1 MISNQLIKV
10 RRRTYA
16 LSFLWL
22 PGIESR
28 RLAIGRRRRLYPR
41 RRECLQCGT
50 RFTTYE
56 RLAENPILVIK
67 ADGSSEVFNREKL
80 MRGLLIACAKRPIT
94 PEKIDGLITSI
105 EAELRSSQ
113 RNEIKSR
120 DLGDLVLARLPLWM
134 TLPIFAS
141 PASTRISRMWRSS
154 PRP

>member
-10 RRRTYA
+10 RRRTHA

-22 PGIESR
+22 SGNRESR
-28 RLAIGRRRRLYPR
+28 RLADRPTTARLYPR
-41 RRECLQCGT
+41 ISRECLQCGT

-94 PEKIDGLITSI
+94 PEKIDGPITSI
-105 EAELRSSQ
+105 ESELRI
-113 RNEIKSR
+113 E
-120 DLGDLVLARLPLWM
+120 
-134 TLPIFAS
+134 
-141 PASTRISRMWRSS
+141 PA
-154 PRP
+154 

>member
-1 MISNQLIKV
+1 MRCPSCGYQESKV
-10 RRRTYA
+10 VD
-16 LSFLWL
+16 
-22 PGIESR
+22 SR
-28 RLAIGRRRRLYPR
+28 SADDGASIRR

-94 PEKIDGLITSI
+94 PEKIDRLITSI
-105 EAELRSSQ
+105 ESELRSSQ
-113 RNEIKSR
+113 RSAIWAIWCWPVWPPWTTS
-120 DLGDLVLARLPLWM
+120 P
-134 TLPIFAS
+134 TSAS
-141 PASTRISRMWRSS
+141 PASIRISRMWRSS

>member
-1 MISNQLIKV
+1 MATRNRKSST
-10 RRRTYA
+10 RDRPTTA
-16 LSFLWL
+16 PLS
-22 PGIESR
+22 G
-28 RLAIGRRRRLYPR
+28 A
-41 RRECLQCGT
+41 ECLQCGT

-120 DLGDLVLARLPLWM
+120 DLGDLVLARLA
-134 TLPIFAS
+134 TLDDVAYIRFAS
-141 PASTRISRMWRSS
+141 VYKDFQNVEEFSEALKELG
-154 PRP
+154 